1 MRERRLLIFISD
13 IHLTDKLK
21 GPSVPKEMILA
32 RFWERIEGTRGERPA
47 TLVFVGDLFDIVRSP
62 QWFDGSVRPY
72 HEPGPEQERKVLEI
86 AQAIIDRERPFLD
99 ALRAKVESGAL
110 EIEYILGNHDRLLE
124 HSSSARAA
132 IWKALTGRDETPEFA
147 KERVF
152 PEHGVVA
159 YHGHVNDFINH
170 NDEGPAPIG
179 DAIGLELIVRYPNEV
194 RAAVG
199 ELLEE
204 LDDIDD
210 VRPIFA
216 VPSWV
221 RNYASRQRHIL
232 KPATKTWKR
241 IVEEFFDNPFTRS
254 WAKEHDRLGFS
265 EAKKLQL
272 LLRASTGRLLKS
284 TSDQKLVQIFR
295 FLQQMVDG
303 KFAQNAAGRLEKSG
317 DDRLRYVVN
326 GHSHF
331 ASMNPLGLPVDE
343 PEG

>member
-1 MRERRLLIFISD
+1 
-13 IHLTDKLK
+13 
-21 GPSVPKEMILA
+21 
-32 RFWERIEGTRGERPA
+32 
-47 TLVFVGDLFDIVRSP
+47 
-62 QWFDGSVRPY
+62 
-72 HEPGPEQERKVLEI
+72 
-86 AQAIIDRERPFLD
+86 
-99 ALRAKVESGAL
+99 
-110 EIEYILGNHDRLLE
+110 
-124 HSSSARAA
+124 
-132 IWKALTGRDETPEFA
+132 
-147 KERVF
+147 
-152 PEHGVVA
+152 
-159 YHGHVNDFINH
+159 

-331 ASMNPLGLPVDE
+331 ASMNPLGLINGE
-343 PEG
+343 PACYFNTGTWRTVHQMGRHTSGRPGFLAYEAMTYLVFFPDRDQMNREYEWWTGALVPRSEDPGLHELP